1 MTRIRIAAWTFGLAT
16 LLALPTA
23 SSAQDPAALQ
33 RQQMMMSMQE
43 HARQLSEAMRRMESV
58 QERARQMEQQ
68 MLREMEQLR
77 LQQAQESQSAQAA
90 QIAERL
96 RQQERLREMA
106 HSVSL
111 GAQEMHRAMEQLRNM
126 LEGPGGPLGGEM
138 EQEVARLR
146 NHWELMVGSMEEGL
160 RLLERLRDRV
170 QASAPTGG

>member
-1 MTRIRIAAWTFGLAT
+1 MRRYRGSVSLAAAAALT
-16 LLALPTA
+16 LLPGAIH
-23 SSAQDPAALQ
+23 AQDPAALQ

-43 HARQLSEAMRRMESV
+43 HARQIGEAMRRMESV

-77 LQQAQESQSAQAA
+77 IQTQSAQV
-90 QIAERL
+90 AERL

-106 HSVSL
+106 HSMSL

-126 LEGPGGPLGGEM
+126 LEGPGGPLGQEM

-170 QASAPTGG
+170 QASAPSGG